1 MTNHKPPAI
10 VHFIMSIVVAF
21 TIIAMIK
28 AFAFTDARSLNAL
41 GVSATIALGLGV
53 VLLLFAFM
61 GLLRLAAAHAPG
73 TVLPAEEMDANLERG
88 RPRLYSL
95 IVIAAMGLTLVL
107 LSLAGPGGALPPA
120 TALVAVVVLLGI
132 ATGLTIALWPL
143 LDELPRTMSRETGNA
158 AFYLIVGIGGGW
170 AILAHLGFVPAPT
183 PLDWLT
189 MFTVI
194 MFSAS
199 FIAVGRRGLL
209 QSR

>member
-1 MTNHKPPAI
+1 MTNYKPPAI
-10 VHFIMSIVVAF
+10 VHFIMSIVVGFA
-21 TIIAMIK
+21 IVAVIK
-28 AFAFTDARSLNAL
+28 RFAFTDTRSLSAI
-41 GVSATIALGLGV
+41 GVSAVIALSLGV
-53 VLLLFAFM
+53 ILLLFAIM

-73 TVLPAEEMDANLERG
+73 AAPPPEDVNANLERG
-88 RPRLYSL
+88 RARLYSL
-95 IVIAAMGLTLVL
+95 IVIAVMGLTLVL
-107 LSLAGPGGALPPA
+107 LSLAGPDGTLSP
-120 TALVAVVVLLGI
+120 TIALVSVLVLLGI

-158 AFYLIVGIGGGW
+158 AFYLIVVIGGGW
-170 AILAHLGFVPAPT
+170 AILAHLGFVPAPA